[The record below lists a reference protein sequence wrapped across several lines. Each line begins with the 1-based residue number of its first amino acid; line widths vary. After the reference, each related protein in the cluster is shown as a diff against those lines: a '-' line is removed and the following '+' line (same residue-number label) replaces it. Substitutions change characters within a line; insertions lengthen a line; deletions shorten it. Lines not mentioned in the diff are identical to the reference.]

1 MKQRAKYLDVIIDA
15 LKALNGM
22 GSLKEINNIIEQQ
35 GRLRSIYTNIN
46 WKDNVRAVIQ
56 RHCNIT
62 RSYDGAEN
70 IFYSV
75 YGLGEGYWGLISMK
89 EQNEGKDSNPIIERQ
104 IESVRNNSNIDSTQR
119 EMIIR
124 ARVGQGSFRDKLIE
138 KYKCCMITGINDPR
152 ILIASHIKPWR
163 SSNNY
168 ERLSVENGLL
178 LSPLYDKL
186 FDIGLITFDEKMT
199 LIVSSELSKNNQ
211 RKIHLSGVQLNID
224 TSSEFKT
231 NMEYHRDM
239 IFKV

>member
-1 MKQRAKYLDVIIDA
+1 MKQSATYLDVIIDA

-62 RSYDGAEN
+62 RSYNGAKN

-89 EQNEGKDSNPIIERQ
+89 EQNDGKDSNPIIERQ
-104 IESVRNNSNIDSTQR
+104 IENVRNNSNIDSTQR

-124 ARVGQGSFRDKLIE
+124 ARVGQGLFRDKLIE

-152 ILIASHIKPWR
+152 ILVASHIKPWR

-199 LIVSSELSKNNQ
+199 LIVSSELSESNQ
-211 RKIHLSGVQLNID
+211 RKIQLSGVQLNIAI
-224 TSSEFKT
+224 SSEFKT
-231 NMEYHRDM
+231 NMEYHRDV